1 MKQKSYEKKISLL
14 KISIALKQYNMY
26 CTETIQYIR
35 CVKMDGLA
43 FQ

>member
-14 KISIALKQYNMY
+14 KISIALKQYIY
-26 CTETIQYIR
+26 QVC
-35 CVKMDGLA
+35 CVKKDGLA